1 MVKLM
6 MTMVTLG
13 PGQFISRLKFAQ
25 LTDYFAQITSKKD
38 FQCPPGIHGKKF
50 IPSADR
56 LRQPFKFLQ
65 MYFSKFPQVT
75 SN

>member
-1 MVKLM
+1 M

-38 FQCPPGIHGKKF
+38 FQ
-50 IPSADR
+50 
-56 LRQPFKFLQ
+56 
-65 MYFSKFPQVT
+65 
-75 SN
+75 

>member
-25 LTDYFAQITSKKD
+25 LTDYFAQITSKRILSPIFHVNMNIKRYLEKGSFPTKNQID
-38 FQCPPGIHGKKF
+38 F
-50 IPSADR
+50 
-56 LRQPFKFLQ
+56 
-65 MYFSKFPQVT
+65 
-75 SN
+75 